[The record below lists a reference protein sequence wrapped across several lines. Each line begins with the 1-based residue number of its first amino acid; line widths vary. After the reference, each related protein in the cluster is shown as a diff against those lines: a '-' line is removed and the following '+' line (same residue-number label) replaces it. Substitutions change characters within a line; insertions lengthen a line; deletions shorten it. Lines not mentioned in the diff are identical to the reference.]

1 MIDGIRDLM
10 YDINSPSESVDLIN
24 DLMRWSSM
32 HDLHI
37 HTVLHLN
44 KGDDN
49 TRGHIGT
56 ELNNKA
62 ETILQVTKSQFD
74 GNISEVKAMHI
85 REREFQPFALRIN
98 REALPELVEDYAFT
112 QERKPTTEA
121 ITDAQHAKALEIAFE
136 NGPIVG
142 YGLLIKSLRQGYAEI
157 GFKRGRNICIELNK
171 YLMGRGV
178 IVKKDKAYVYQ
189 PEALNNG
196 NETAPKEV

>member
-1 MIDGIRDLM
+1 M
-10 YDINSPSESVDLIN
+10 DLIN

-85 REREFQPFALRIN
+85 REREFQPFAFRIN

>member
-1 MIDGIRDLM
+1 M
-10 YDINSPSESVDLIN
+10 
-24 DLMRWSSM
+24 
-32 HDLHI
+32 
-37 HTVLHLN
+37 
-44 KGDDN
+44 
-49 TRGHIGT
+49 
-56 ELNNKA
+56 
-62 ETILQVTKSQFD
+62 TKSQFD

-85 REREFQPFALRIN
+85 REREFQPFAFRIN

-121 ITDAQHAKALEIAFE
+121 ITDAQHAQALEIAFG
-136 NGPIVG
+136 NAPIVG

-178 IVKKDKAYVYQ
+178 IIKKDKAYVYL

-196 NETAPKEV
+196 DDTVPKEV